1 MGFLKKQSEKIES
14 LKKQSAKIESFTTK
28 IAPTKNNTGAVHY
41 PIDVVFWGIH
51 TDAIIGLM
59 NACGFDLNEGKISEY
74 VKCKLVPEPKNEV
87 DPNAVKVC
95 AAPKGRGKEY
105 YDIGY
110 IPSEVAPYIR
120 SDMQKV
126 NTKSHFWSL
135 RVNFD
140 IINGVAFT
148 LNLKESKY

>member
-14 LKKQSAKIESFTTK
+14 LKKQSAKIESFITK
-28 IAPTKNNTGAVHY
+28 TAPTTSNTSAVKY
-41 PIDVVFWGIH
+41 PIDVVFWGVH
-51 TDAIIGLM
+51 TDAIIALM
-59 NACGFDLNEGKISEY
+59 NACEFDLNKGKISEY
-74 VKCKLVPEPKNEV
+74 IKCKLVPEPNNEV
-87 DPNAVKVC
+87 DSNAVKVC
-95 AAPKGRGKEY
+95 GAPKGRGKEY

-110 IPSEVAPYIR
+110 IPSEIAPYIR
-120 SDMQKV
+120 TDMHKV
-126 NTKSHFWSL
+126 DTKSHFWSL